1 MANRFSLQ
9 KILALLD
16 VRMLQS
22 EAELTRLQ
30 KFIHFWV
37 LVWQSFV
44 RNRCPV
50 RASALSYTTLLAM
63 IPVLAVAMSISSLF
77 LKSKGEQQIESFIQE
92 VVDRLVPPVT
102 LGTNTSEST
111 PEHISAGETGSRT
124 NRAPVA
130 AATLSTNNPPSASE
144 GGVQDQRVMA
154 AQREVAQY
162 IHNFIQNTYSGAL
175 GATGMFFLLVTSIIT
190 LTRIEEAFNDIWGV
204 ARGRDWLVRIV
215 NYLTAIIFGP
225 VLLIF
230 ALGLIGS
237 SHFLS
242 TREFLDKVPF
252 TEVLLSRVLPVAVI
266 CLCFALFYKLM
277 PNTKVHFSAALI
289 GGALAGTLWHIYN
302 LLGFLLVTRAV
313 NTSKIYGSL
322 ALVVLFMG
330 GLYMVWLTVLFG
342 AQVAYA
348 YQNRALYLQEKICE
362 NVNQRGREF
371 VALRLMTCL
380 GQRFSR
386 GLPAPTVEEISDT
399 LGIPGRLVQQ
409 VLSTLIAGRLAV
421 EVSGTEVAYAP
432 ARPLE
437 SINAHHVLQAMRAVQ
452 GQELVTRDEPVRA
465 EVYGEYSRIQE
476 AEKEVA
482 SRVTVQVLV
491 DRAQARLNLPA
502 QSPAE
507 VEYKPV
513 FPTATGPDDKIAT
526 TENPDESS

>member
-77 LKSKGEQQIESFIQE
+77 LKSKGEQQIETFIQE
-92 VVDRLVPPVT
+92 VVDRLIPPVT
-102 LGTNTSEST
+102 FGTNTSESMPASMT
-111 PEHISAGETGSRT
+111 AGGTGNSTNPASAGG
-124 NRAPVA
+124 V
-130 AATLSTNNPPSASE
+130 STNALPSGAE
-144 GGVQDQRVMA
+144 GGIHDTRVMA
-154 AQREVAQY
+154 AQKEAAQY
-162 IHNFIQNTYSGAL
+162 IHNFIPNTYSGAL
-175 GATGMFFLLVTSIIT
+175 GATGMFFLLITSILT

-204 ARGRDWLVRIV
+204 TRGRDWLARIV

-237 SHFLS
+237 SHFLQ
-242 TREFLDKVPF
+242 TRELLGKVPF
-252 TEVLLSRVLPVAVI
+252 TEVLISRVLPVVVV

-289 GGALAGTLWHIYN
+289 GGALAGTLWHLYN
-302 LLGFLLVTRAV
+302 LLGFVLAARAV
-313 NTSKIYGSL
+313 NTSRIYGSL

-330 GLYMVWLTVLFG
+330 GLYMVWLTVLLG

-348 YQNRALYLQEKICE
+348 FQNRALYLQEKICE

-386 GLPAPTVEEISDT
+386 GLPAPTVEEMSGD

-409 VLSTLIAGRLAV
+409 VLQTLIAGRLAV
-421 EVSGTEVAYAP
+421 EVCGTETAYVP
-432 ARPLE
+432 ARPLD
-437 SINAHHVLQAMRAVQ
+437 SINAHHVLQAMRAAQ
-452 GQELVTRDEPVRA
+452 GRELVTRDEPVRA
-465 EVYGEYSRIQE
+465 EVYGEFARIQE
-476 AEKEVA
+476 AEKQVA
-482 SRVTVQVLV
+482 AAVTMQVLV
-491 DRAQARLNLPA
+491 DRAQARLKLAGPG
-502 QSPAE
+502 QAE
-507 VEYKPV
+507 GEYKPV
-513 FPTATGPDDKIAT
+513 FPAEPGASDKTPAKT
-526 TENPDESS
+526 DPYEPS